1 MEQDYA
7 HDMLFLLHD
16 VARLIRV
23 EADRRARLTGMT
35 RAQWALLI
43 RLAHTP
49 GQSQRELA
57 DVLEV
62 EPITVARLLDRLVA
76 NGLVERRA
84 DAQDRRIWRLHLLP
98 AGAAL
103 LTGIERQRE
112 ELAALI
118 MQGLPAQVR
127 DSMVDGLLRMK
138 ANILRQPPSLPL
150 QPRAAAT
157 DEHPAASPSYL
168 QAQPASTFE
177 ESA

>member
-84 DAQDRRIWRLHLLP
+84 DAQDRRIWRLHLCP
-98 AGAAL
+98 AAQDLLASIHDQRDAL
-103 LTGIERQRE
+103 LNFVTAGIPHHMQ
-112 ELAALI
+112 AA
-118 MQGLPAQVR
+118 
-127 DSMVDGLLRMK
+127 MVTV
-138 ANILRQPPSLPL
+138 LRQMKTNLT
-150 QPRAAAT
+150 QGT
-157 DEHPAASPSYL
+157 PAEQKRL
-168 QAQPASTFE
+168 
-177 ESA
+177 ESAS